1 MIEQPVQNQSKL
13 IGALREG
20 VALVEM
26 VFFKEVKGLLEKK
39 YPDKDLSSHLMLA
52 GAITNELFGTPN
64 PEEKFVAFRR
74 ENREVI
80 EEEMGGLAENLPHLR
95 NALTDALRVQALC
108 DKQEGVEDPG
118 VLQASEALGI
128 LVKDRN
134 LPLPSA
140 FMTLVR
146 GLGEQYQLVVAPV
159 KISPEEDQS
168 LLH

>member
-1 MIEQPVQNQSKL
+1 MSEQPAQNQSKL

-26 VFFKEVKGLLEKK
+26 VFFKELKGMLETK
-39 YPDKDLSSHLMLA
+39 YPDRELSTHLMLA

-74 ENREVI
+74 ENRDLI
-80 EEEMGGLAENLPHLR
+80 EEEMSALATTFPHLLG
-95 NALTDALRVQALC
+95 ALTDALRVQALC
-108 DKQEGVEDPG
+108 DNQEGVEDPG
-118 VLQASEALGI
+118 LLQAAEALGI
-128 LVKDRN
+128 LVKERN

-159 KISPEEDQS
+159 QISPEEDQS

>member
-1 MIEQPVQNQSKL
+1 MSEQPTKNQSKL

-26 VFFKEVKGLLEKK
+26 VFFKELKGLLETK
-39 YPDKDLSSHLMLA
+39 YPDKELGTHLMLA

-74 ENREVI
+74 QNRELI
-80 EEEMGGLAENLPHLR
+80 EAEMSGLAESLPHLLG
-95 NALTDALRVQALC
+95 ALTDALRVQALC
-108 DKQEGVEDPG
+108 DNQEGVQDPG
-118 VLQASEALGI
+118 VLQAAEALGI
-128 LVKDRN
+128 LVKERN

-159 KISPEEDQS
+159 QITPEEDQS